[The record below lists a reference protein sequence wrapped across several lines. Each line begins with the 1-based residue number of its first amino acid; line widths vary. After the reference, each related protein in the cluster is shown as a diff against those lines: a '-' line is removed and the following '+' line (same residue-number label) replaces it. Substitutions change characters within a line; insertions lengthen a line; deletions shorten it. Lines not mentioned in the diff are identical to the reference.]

1 MTLSVR
7 PLCVAALL
15 LAAACDETP
24 PTTGFPESLD
34 AQLRRS
40 IGQWSVV
47 PIAEPP
53 WQDPALVALGR
64 VLMFDKILS
73 GNRDISC
80 ATCHEPALHA
90 TDGLPLAIGTGGT
103 GTGTARTL
111 GPGRSFVPR
120 NAPSLLNSAI
130 GLSYVFWDGRLSRFG
145 QQPPEVGIPLD
156 LSNVIAAQAMM
167 PVLNRREM
175 RGNPGDVDVFGNP
188 NELAQFADSQPDQ
201 IWRAIMQRLLAIPE
215 YVTLFNA
222 AYRDLPQSMLTF
234 GQAANAIAAFQMA
247 SLMKTSSPFDHYLRH
262 EDNALGVEEK
272 RGGILFFT
280 RARCVSCHNGPL
292 LGGQSFSNS
301 GVPQL
306 GPGVGRGA
314 PLDLGRG
321 ELPNNDFYR
330 FAFRVPPL
338 RNVELTAPYFHNG
351 SFPTLESVV
360 AHYNDVPKSLRNF
373 NPATLPAAVQSSY
386 HGDQA
391 TIDDILKT
399 LESTLRTPLQLTD
412 AEQHQLVAF
421 LKSLTDPRA
430 RDLSGIVPASVPSGL
445 PVP

>member
-1 MTLSVR
+1 MTVSVR

-24 PTTGFPESLD
+24 PTSFPESVD

-40 IGQWSVV
+40 IGQWNVV
-47 PIAEPP
+47 PISAPP
-53 WQDPALVALGR
+53 QQDPAMVALGQA
-64 VLMFDKILS
+64 LMFDKILS

-80 ATCHEPALHA
+80 ATCHDPAEHA
-90 TDGLPLAIGTGGT
+90 GDGLALAIGTGGT
-103 GTGTARTL
+103 GSGAARTL
-111 GPGRSFVPR
+111 GAGRAFVPR
-120 NAPSLLNSAI
+120 NAPTLLNSAI
-130 GLSYVFWDGRLSRFG
+130 GLQYMFWDGRLARFG
-145 QQPPEVGIPLD
+145 PPLRDVVLPPITGAVLASQGM
-156 LSNVIAAQAMM
+156 L

-175 RGNPGDVDVFGNP
+175 RGEKGDVDVFGNS
-188 NELAQFADSQPDQ
+188 NELAQFDDTLPTA
-201 IWRAIMQRLLAIPE
+201 IWRGVMQRLLAVPG

-222 AYRDLPQSMLTF
+222 AFPSVPTSSLRFQD
-234 GQAANAIAAFQMA
+234 AAYAMSEFQMA
-247 SLMKTSSPFDHYLRH
+247 ALMKTNSAFDHYLRR
-262 EDNALGVEEK
+262 EDNALSIDEK

-280 RARCVSCHNGPL
+280 RARCVNCHNGPF

-321 ELPNNDFYR
+321 ELPNNEVYR

-351 SFPTLESVV
+351 TFPTLESVV
-360 AHYNDVPKSLRNF
+360 AHYNDVSKSLRNF
-373 NPATLPAAVQSSY
+373 DPATLPAAVRSSY

-399 LESTLRTPLQLTD
+399 LEFTLRTPLQLTET
-412 AEQHQLVAF
+412 EQHELVAF
-421 LKSLTDPRA
+421 LKSLTDPAA
-430 RDLSGIVPASVPSGL
+430 RDLTGLVPASVPSGL
-445 PVP
+445 PVR

>member
-1 MTLSVR
+1 MTVSVR
-7 PLCVAALL
+7 PLCVAPLL
-15 LAAACDETP
+15 LAAAGDETP
-24 PTTGFPESLD
+24 PTSCPESFD

-40 IGQWSVV
+40 IGQWNVV
-47 PIAEPP
+47 PITAPP
-53 WQDPALVALGR
+53 QHDPALVTLGR
-64 VLMFDKILS
+64 ALMFDKILS

-120 NAPSLLNSAI
+120 NAPSLLNSSI
-130 GLSYVFWDGRLSRFG
+130 GLFYIFWDGRLSRFG
-145 QQPPEVGIPLD
+145 QQPPEVSVPLD
-156 LSNVIAAQAMM
+156 LSNVITAQAMM

-262 EDNALGVEEK
+262 EDNALGVEE
-272 RGGILFFT
+272 T
-280 RARCVSCHNGPL
+280 
-292 LGGQSFSNS
+292 
-301 GVPQL
+301 
-306 GPGVGRGA
+306 
-314 PLDLGRG
+314 
-321 ELPNNDFYR
+321 
-330 FAFRVPPL
+330 
-338 RNVELTAPYFHNG
+338 
-351 SFPTLESVV
+351 
-360 AHYNDVPKSLRNF
+360 
-373 NPATLPAAVQSSY
+373 
-386 HGDQA
+386 
-391 TIDDILKT
+391 
-399 LESTLRTPLQLTD
+399 
-412 AEQHQLVAF
+412 
-421 LKSLTDPRA
+421 
-430 RDLSGIVPASVPSGL
+430 
-445 PVP
+445 

>member
-15 LAAACDETP
+15 LAAACGETP

-90 TDGLPLAIGTGGT
+90 TDGLPIAIGTGGT

-130 GLSYVFWDGRLSRFG
+130 GLTYVFWDGRLSRFG

-399 LESTLRTPLQLTD
+399 LESTLRTPLQLTET
-412 AEQHQLVAF
+412 EQRQLVAF

>member
-1 MTLSVR
+1 MTFSVR
-7 PLCVAALL
+7 SLCVAALI
-15 LAAACDETP
+15 LAACETP
-24 PTTGFPESLD
+24 PTTSFPESVD

-40 IGQWSVV
+40 IGQWGVV
-47 PIAEPP
+47 PIGAPP
-53 WQDPALVALGR
+53 QQDPALVTLGR
-64 VLMFDKILS
+64 ALMFDKILS

-111 GPGRSFVPR
+111 GAGRSFVPR

-130 GLSYVFWDGRLSRFG
+130 GLSYVFWDGRLTRFG
-145 QQPPEVGIPLD
+145 GQPPEVSLPPD
-156 LSNVIAAQAMM
+156 LPNVIAAQAMM

-175 RGNPGDVDVFGNP
+175 RGNPGDLDVFGNP
-188 NELAQFADSQPDQ
+188 NELAQLTDSQAPQ
-201 IWRAIMQRLLAIPE
+201 IWRAVMQRLLAIPK
-215 YVTLFNA
+215 YDTLFAA
-222 AYRDLPQSMLTF
+222 AYPGVPRSSLTF
-234 GQAANAIAAFQMA
+234 SYAASAIAAFQMA
-247 SLMKTSSPFDHYLRH
+247 ALMKTDSPFDHYLRR
-262 EDNALGVEEK
+262 EDNALSIDAK
-272 RGGILFFT
+272 HGGILFFT
-280 RARCVSCHNGPL
+280 QARCVTCHNGPF

-306 GPGVGRGA
+306 GPGVGQGA

-321 ELPNNDFYR
+321 ELPNSSFYR

-351 SFPTLESVV
+351 TFATLESVV

-373 NPATLPAAVQSSY
+373 DPATLPAAVRSGY

-391 TIDDILKT
+391 TIDDILST
-399 LESTLRTPLQLTD
+399 LEFGLRSPLNLTET
-412 AEQHQLVAF
+412 EQRQLVAF
-421 LKSLTDPRA
+421 LKSLTDPAA

-445 PVP
+445 PVR

>member
-1 MTLSVR
+1 MTVSVR

-15 LAAACDETP
+15 LVAACDETP
-24 PTTGFPESLD
+24 PTSFPESVD

-40 IGQWSVV
+40 IGQWNVV
-47 PIAEPP
+47 PISAPP
-53 WQDPALVALGR
+53 QQDPAMVALGQA
-64 VLMFDKILS
+64 LMFDKILS

-80 ATCHEPALHA
+80 ATCHDPAEHA
-90 TDGLPLAIGTGGT
+90 GDGLALAIGTGGT
-103 GTGTARTL
+103 GSGPARTL
-111 GPGRSFVPR
+111 GAGRAFVPR
-120 NAPSLLNSAI
+120 NAPTLLNSAI
-130 GLSYVFWDGRLSRFG
+130 GLQYMFWDGRLARFG
-145 QQPPEVGIPLD
+145 PPLRDVVLPPITGAVLASQGM
-156 LSNVIAAQAMM
+156 L

-175 RGNPGDVDVFGNP
+175 RGEKGDVDVFGNS
-188 NELAQFADSQPDQ
+188 NELAQFDDTLPTA
-201 IWRAIMQRLLAIPE
+201 IWRGVMQRLLAVPG

-222 AYRDLPQSMLTF
+222 AFPSVPTSSLRFQD
-234 GQAANAIAAFQMA
+234 AAYAMSEFQMA
-247 SLMKTSSPFDHYLRH
+247 ALMKTNSAFDHYLRR
-262 EDNALGVEEK
+262 EDNALSIDEK

-280 RARCVSCHNGPL
+280 RARCVNCHNGPF

-321 ELPNNDFYR
+321 ELPNNEVYR

-351 SFPTLESVV
+351 TFPTLESVV
-360 AHYNDVPKSLRNF
+360 AHYNDVSKSLRNF
-373 NPATLPAAVQSSY
+373 DPATLPAAVRSSY

-399 LESTLRTPLQLTD
+399 LEFTLRTPLQLTET
-412 AEQHQLVAF
+412 EQHELVAF
-421 LKSLTDPRA
+421 LKSLTDPAA
-430 RDLSGIVPASVPSGL
+430 RDLTGLVPASVPSGL
-445 PVP
+445 PVR